1 MKRRTLRMPFDP
13 IDNLVRI
20 GVPYKITGNEVDQR
34 VADATGYSTRAVS
47 RWRKSGIMPE
57 TADIV
62 AIRLGSHP
70 MALWPDEWMETV
82 A

>member
-1 MKRRTLRMPFDP
+1 MNRRTLRMPFTP
-13 IDNLVRI
+13 IDELVRK
-20 GVPYKITGNEVDQR
+20 GLPYQITGSEVERR

-47 RWRKSGIMPE
+47 RWRKSGIMPR

-70 MALWPDEWMETV
+70 LTLWPDEWMETV